1 MTNLTSLYRLYKK
14 NGGENM
20 KIGVPTAFYLLGITC
35 EYATSKI
42 EKLIDILPEKL
53 EDGDGVK

>member
-1 MTNLTSLYRLYKK
+1 MRI